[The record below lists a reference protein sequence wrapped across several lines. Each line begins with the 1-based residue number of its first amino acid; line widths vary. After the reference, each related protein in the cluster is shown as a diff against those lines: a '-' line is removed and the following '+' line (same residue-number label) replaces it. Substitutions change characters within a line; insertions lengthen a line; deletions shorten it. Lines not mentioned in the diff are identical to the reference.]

1 MESKYKRGVELKE
14 GGEYVGKGGSWGVKN
29 RVEEGEENGEGKRGW
44 GGGVKNEEGEGGKKL
59 MKREKGLRWR
69 RVVGGRVRK
78 EELS

>member
-1 MESKYKRGVELKE
+1 M
-14 GGEYVGKGGSWGVKN
+14 GKGGSWGVKN

-69 RVVGGRVRK
+69 RVVGGRVGRLYSSRLY
-78 EELS
+78 ELYWYEKDIKD